1 PGIRRFIWE
10 HAIDVHRIMHRV
22 GHAGG
27 TFSGKKTQ
35 LCHPQV
41 VIVGQ
46 VCCSKGRLPDSTK
59 VDKILKWPILQTPK
73 DVRSFLGLCG

>member
-1 PGIRRFIWE
+1 PGTRRFIWE

-22 GHAGG
+22 DHAGR

-35 LCHPQV
+35 LCCPQV

-46 VCCSKGRLPDSTK
+46 VCCPEGRLPDSTK
-59 VDKILKWPILQTPK
+59 VDKILKWP
-73 DVRSFLGLCG
+73 